1 MKENVLLSPIKIG
14 RRNCVNR
21 FMIQAMECADALE
34 NGDPSERTIERY
46 SNLFAGEAGLVTLEA
61 ITITDECRARDDQL
75 SIMPRN
81 VKALGK
87 MIEGLKKINPDTLI
101 VFQLTHSG
109 ELSNPDFS
117 RRITVKPLYGYGGEL
132 VTEEEMDKI
141 MDEFVLAAKIT
152 HDIGADGIDLKLCHG
167 YLGSQVLRPYNDRK
181 WKYGGSWENRSRW
194 AFELYERINKEVN
207 DPDFLIGSKISA
219 WEGFPGGFG
228 T

>member
-132 VTEEEMDKI
+132 VTEEDMDKI
-141 MDEFVLAAKIT
+141 MD
-152 HDIGADGIDLKLCHG
+152 
-167 YLGSQVLRPYNDRK
+167 
-181 WKYGGSWENRSRW
+181 
-194 AFELYERINKEVN
+194 
-207 DPDFLIGSKISA
+207 
-219 WEGFPGGFG
+219 
-228 T
+228 